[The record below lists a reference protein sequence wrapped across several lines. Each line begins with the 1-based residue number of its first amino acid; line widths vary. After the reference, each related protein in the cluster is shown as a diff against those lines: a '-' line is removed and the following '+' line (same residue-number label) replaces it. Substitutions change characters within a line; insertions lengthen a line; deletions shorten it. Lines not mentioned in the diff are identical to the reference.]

1 MKTYYFSE
9 TSPADA
15 AGDAIL
21 LPASSFLSMDVTSA
35 TETTLHFKKI
45 TGTHDLSSIKLTHAA
60 GKSLEAMKVVAA
72 AMAGNTK
79 SNVIDI
85 VEVANRHPLGGV
97 LAETSSLITGITIA
111 E

>member
-21 LPASSFLSMDVTSA
+21 LPASSFLSMDVLSA
-35 TETTLHFKKI
+35 TTTIMQFKK
-45 TGTHDLSSIKLTHAA
+45 TDGTHDNSHITITHPAA
-60 GKSLEAMKVVAA
+60 KSHEVMKVVAA
-72 AMAGNTK
+72 AMAGNTR

-85 VEVANRHPLGGV
+85 VELDNTHPVGGILG
-97 LAETSSLITGITIA
+97 ETSSLITGITIA

>member
-1 MKTYYFSE
+1 MKTLYFSE

-35 TETTLHFKKI
+35 TETTLHFKK
-45 TGTHDLSSIKLTHAA
+45 TDGTRDLSSIKLTHTS
-60 GKSLEAMKVVAA
+60 GKSHEVMKVVAA
-72 AMAGNTK
+72 AMAGNTR

-85 VEVANRHPLGGV
+85 VELGNQHPVAGILG
-97 LAETSSLITGITIA
+97 ETTSLITGITIA

>member
-1 MKTYYFSE
+1 MKTLYFSE

-21 LPASSFLSMDVTSA
+21 LPVSSFLSMDVTSA

-45 TGTHDLSSIKLTHAA
+45 DGTHDLSSIKLTHTS
-60 GKSLEAMKVVAA
+60 GKSHEVMKVVAA
-72 AMAGNTK
+72 AMAGN
-79 SNVIDI
+79 SRRNIIDI
-85 VEVANRHPLGGV
+85 VELGNQHPVAGV
-97 LAETSSLITGITIA
+97 LGENTSLITGITIA

>member
-1 MKTYYFSE
+1 MKTLYFSE

-21 LPASSFLSMDVTSA
+21 LPLSSFLSMDVTSA

-45 TGTHDLSSIKLTHAA
+45 DGTHDLSSIKLTHTS
-60 GKSLEAMKVVAA
+60 GKSLEVMKVVAA
-72 AMAGNTK
+72 AIAGNTR

-85 VEVANRHPLGGV
+85 VELANTHPVGGILG
-97 LAETSSLITGITIA
+97 ETSSLITGITIA